1 MPNKKISQFSTL
13 TNLTGSEIIPVVING
28 NNYKVELSAL
38 TEFVNTTD
46 NFKHWLENK
55 NEKLSSDETL
65 VIAGNYVLSGTN
77 LTLESSNLQISIGNI
92 DFNKRAQIFIGGYL
106 LLIDSNI
113 INNGEI
119 TVGGAIIF
127 SGDSTIIGTGIIN

>member
-1 MPNKKISQFSTL
+1 MPNKKISQFSKL
-13 TNLTGSEIIPVVING
+13 TNLNGSELIPVVVNN
-28 NNYKVELSAL
+28 NNYNIELSGL

-46 NFKHWLENK
+46 NFKYWLENK

-65 VIAGNYVLSGTN
+65 VIHGNYVLSGTN
-77 LTLESSNLQISIGNI
+77 LTLESSNLEFSIGGVN
-92 DFNKRAQIFIGGYL
+92 FNKRAKIFIGGYL

-119 TVGGAIIF
+119 TVGAAIIF
-127 SGDSTIIGTGIIN
+127 SGNSTIIGTGILN